1 MRWLCSLSAPNLP
14 GCARYL
20 RVTVFKR
27 LTKVGAA
34 STDGIG
40 NQYGRKHEPAPGSLA
55 MISTTDPETM
65 TADERR
71 LEVAS
76 ILAGGLLRRVR
87 MARTTESP
95 PRKKVSK
102 RSRNRLEL
110 PAETT
115 LSVAP

>member
-1 MRWLCSLSAPNLP
+1 MFEEP
-14 GCARYL
+14 GIYL
-20 RVTVFKR
+20 VGDVANR

-34 STDGIG
+34 ATNGIG

-55 MISTTDPETM
+55 MISTTDPESM

-76 ILAGGLLRRVR
+76 ILAGGLLRCVR

-102 RSRNRLEL
+102 KPRNRLEV
-110 PAETT
+110 PAETR